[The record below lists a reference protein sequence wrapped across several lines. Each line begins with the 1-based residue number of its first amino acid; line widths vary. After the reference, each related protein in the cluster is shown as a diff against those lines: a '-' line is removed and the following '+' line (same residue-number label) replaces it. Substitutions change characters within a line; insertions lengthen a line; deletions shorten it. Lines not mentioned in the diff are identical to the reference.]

1 MIVRKIVLCLFA
13 VLLLAEAAYAADRLP
28 PLARQ
33 ALHKAQ
39 VCMDDSRFE
48 DATAV
53 LREYMAQAEE
63 GVPAQV
69 YLMLGGVYYKNLDG
83 KRAHA
88 TFRKGLDAH
97 PSDFM
102 LTRNCAVS
110 CYELE
115 LYADAGRLFEKAYKF
130 SMPSQPV
137 LLFHAGSAY
146 YGGEDFKQAAR
157 VLLKLIL
164 QEKKPYKNWVRLA
177 IHACLESG
185 QPKKAESALRKF
197 LANNPGEAPYWELLA
212 KLYLDS
218 ERYEMAAS
226 ALEICYRLRIPTTKE
241 LERLAS
247 LYRYS
252 NAPML
257 ASATLK
263 RAQFG
268 VADTEKGIRV
278 AFLYASAGRVNEAVQ
293 HLSRLGSLYAVER
306 SKGDILYNARRFNE
320 AEGALLAA
328 VKCDPK
334 APESLYLLGMCAWE
348 KRDWKG
354 AKATLSKLAGD
365 KAFARRVKALLAVI
379 DDLEA
384 TRREARM

>member
-1 MIVRKIVLCLFA
+1 MIVKKIIFCLLA
-13 VLLLAEAAYAADRLP
+13 VLLLAAVAHAADRLP

-39 VCMDDSRFE
+39 VNMDDSRFE
-48 DATAV
+48 DAAAV
-53 LREYMAQAEE
+53 LREYMVQAEE
-63 GVPAQV
+63 SVPVQV
-69 YLMLGGVYYKNLDG
+69 YLMLGGVYHKNRDW
-83 KRAHA
+83 KRAYA
-88 TFRKGLDAH
+88 TFREGLDAH
-97 PSDFM
+97 PSDSM

-115 LYADAGRLFEKAYKF
+115 LYADAGRFFEKAYKL

-146 YGGEDFKQAAR
+146 YSGEDFKSATR
-157 VLLKLIL
+157 ILLNLIL
-164 QEKKPYKNWVRLA
+164 QEKKPEKNWVRLA
-177 IHACLESG
+177 IHACLECG
-185 QPKKAESALRKF
+185 QPKKAESVLRKF
-197 LANNPGEAPYWELLA
+197 LASNPGEAPYWELLA

-218 ERYEMAAS
+218 ERYEKAAS
-226 ALEICYRLRIPTTKE
+226 ALEICYRVRTPTTKD

-247 LYRYS
+247 LYTYS

-263 RAQFG
+263 RAHSG
-268 VADTEKGIRV
+268 VADTKKGIKV
-278 AFLYASAGRVNEAVQ
+278 ASLYASAGRINEAVQ
-293 HLSRLGSLYAVER
+293 HLARLGSSYAVDR
-306 SKGDILYNARRFNE
+306 TKGNILYNARRFNE
-320 AEGALLAA
+320 AESALLAA
-328 VKCDPK
+328 VERDPK

-354 AKATLSKLAGD
+354 AKVIFSKLAGD
-365 KAFARRVKALLAVI
+365 KSFARRVKALLSVI

-384 TRREARM
+384 TRREASM